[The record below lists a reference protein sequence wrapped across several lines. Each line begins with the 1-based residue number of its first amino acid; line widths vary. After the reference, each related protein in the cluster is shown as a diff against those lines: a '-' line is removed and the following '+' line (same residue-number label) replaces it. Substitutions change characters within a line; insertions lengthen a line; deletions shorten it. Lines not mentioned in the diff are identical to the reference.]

1 MYEGI
6 TQYPIGETISVLPTG
21 ASLNPSSPDASK
33 HPYYRDDTVV
43 YVLYKLNERRTRATR
58 VLTSFGPIS
67 GWRIG
72 TTMMLHHDQTA
83 AFLGE
88 YMIVGV
94 KDFGNGEEA
103 GDVPDLSIK
112 HAVLK

>member
-1 MYEGI
+1 MYDSI
-6 TQYPIGETISVLPTG
+6 TQIPVPGRVSVLPTG
-21 ASLNPSSPDASK
+21 RSLNARHPDPAK
-33 HPYYRDDTVV
+33 HTYFDPKTVV
-43 YVLYKLNERRTRATR
+43 YVLYKLNERRTRPTR
-58 VLTSFGPIS
+58 VLTSSGPID

-72 TTMMLHHDQTA
+72 SVLALEHDQTNA
-83 AFLGE
+83 YLDD

-94 KDFGNGEEA
+94 KDFETGEQT